1 MINKMHNR
9 TTITTVQQLKSTDAK
24 HVLIKNVANF
34 DILDLCKFEHIV
46 FEGLVSAMEE
56 SITNA
61 NFKAMEKH
69 CNIEKIEINKM
80 SVSNYD
86 QFIFRM
92 PGVRNVV
99 FNSMLNEIELNRV
112 YDALA
117 DKKFSGKMSV
127 YTDQPIDLSKMKKV
141 KEIVYINFSDMSL
154 QYNSD
159 DDYEDYDNYDE
170 NYDEDYEE
178 YDEEHYLDELENR
191 TNKKREVKI
200 SDYIINT
207 KRRKC
212 LRSLKVYVSC
222 SDDEFEKLERSIEKK
237 FNDIDVKV
245 ANFMNK

>member
-1 MINKMHNR
+1 MHNR
-9 TTITTVQQLKSTDAK
+9 TTITTPQELKSTNAK
-24 HVLIKNVANF
+24 YVLIKNVANF

-46 FEGLVSAMEE
+46 FQGLVSAMEE
-56 SITNA
+56 SINDE
-61 NFKAMEKH
+61 NFKAMKNH
-69 CNIEKIEINKM
+69 CNIEKIEIDKI

-99 FNSMLNEIELNRV
+99 FNSMLNEIELNRI

-117 DKKFSGKMSV
+117 DKKFSGKMSI

-141 KEIVYINFSDMSL
+141 KEIVYMNFSDMSL

-159 DDYEDYDNYDE
+159 DDYEEYDYDEEYDE
-170 NYDEDYEE
+170 YYEE
-178 YDEEHYLDELENR
+178 YDLDELENKS
-191 TNKKREVKI
+191 TKKREVKL

-212 LRSLKVYVSC
+212 LRSLKIYVSC
-222 SDDEFEKLERSIEKK
+222 NDSDFERLKRNIEKK